1 MSVQDLGASSNHF
14 SWFSDDLLFKNK
26 ELQRA
31 GNFDDVEAFQ
41 LVAFHNFVVAFD
53 H

>member
-1 MSVQDLGASSNHF
+1 MIQNPFRCRLNAS
-14 SWFSDDLLFKNK
+14 DGILFAK
-26 ELQRA
+26 ELQGA

-41 LVAFHNFVVAFD
+41 LVAFHDFVVAFE